1 MATNAIWVPR
11 QKAKRLRVMDEDIP
25 GHDGNRLVF
34 NKATVPPLVPPDLR
48 SMPEM
53 PHAGKHHGDPGVVGG
68 FYHLIVA
75 DRTAGL
81 NHGGG
86 AGFDRDQ

>member
-1 MATNAIWVPR
+1 MTTNAIWVPPL
-11 QKAKRLRVMDEDIP
+11 KAKRLCVMDKDIP
-25 GHDGNRLVF
+25 GHDGGRFVF
-34 NKATVPPLVPPDLR
+34 NNATVPTLMPADWC
-48 SMPEM
+48 SMAEM
-53 PHAGKHHGDPGVVGG
+53 SHAGKHHGDPGVVGG

-75 DRTAGL
+75 DRAAGL

>member
-1 MATNAIWVPR
+1 MARNAIWVSPP
-11 QKAKRLRVMDEDIP
+11 KAKRLRVMDRKC
-25 GHDGNRLVF
+25 DGSE
-34 NKATVPPLVPPDLR
+34 LVPPDLR

-53 PHAGKHHGDPGVVGG
+53 PHTRKHHGDPGVVGG
-68 FYHLIVA
+68 LYHLIVA

-86 AGFDRDQ
+86 AGFDCD